1 MKKLSDYVMEFI
13 AGLGVGHVF
22 TLAGGGAM
30 HLIDSL
36 GRNRDLDYICCLHEQ
51 ACAIAA
57 EAYSQYT
64 NNIGVALVTTGPGGT
79 NTMTGVSGA
88 WLDSIPVLFI
98 SGQVKRDD
106 IAGQRCIR
114 QMGFQEIDIVGMV
127 RPITKYAVTVKE
139 PNSIRY
145 HLEMAAHMAK
155 SDRPGPVWIDIPLD
169 VQAAMIDENQL
180 WGLGLGI
187 TVPEAGSELVT
198 GQILRS
204 IEALNRSERPVILA
218 GNGIR
223 LSGALDEFSEFIGE
237 LNIPVLTTWKAIDF
251 MAEDHPLYAG
261 RPGAIGQRAANF
273 AQQNSDW
280 LLSIGARLDLGQTAY
295 THKYFARAAYK
306 TIVDIDIN
314 EINKLQ
320 MSIDAPVQADA
331 GEFIREFMRNR
342 HKIIRKDRSSWFAK
356 IKEWRLRYPVILPD
370 YWNERDLVNDYVL
383 IDVLSD
389 EMSSSDLFVPG
400 SSGACSERSMQ
411 AFRVKEGM
419 RIFNTEGLGS
429 MGFGVPAALGGC
441 VASGGKNTVCIE
453 GDGGFAMNIQDLETV
468 RRLNLPIK
476 FFVLN
481 NQGYGSIINTQKN
494 YFNGN
499 YVGSTKESGLTL
511 PDFKAVGAAFGMAVC
526 HINNHE
532 KIREQVREVLQHDGP
547 VVCEVMVSAEQ
558 QTMPRVTSKQTPE
571 GSMVSMP
578 MEDMWPFLDR
588 DEFRANMIAFKN
600 VEGHSDEE

>member
-1 MKKLSDYVMEFI
+1 MEFI
-13 AGLGVGHVF
+13 ADLGVRHVF

-36 GRNRDLDYICCLHEQ
+36 GRNRDLKYVCCLHEQ
-51 ACAIAA
+51 VCAIAA

-64 NNIGVALVTTGPGGT
+64 NNIGVAVVTTGPGGT
-79 NTMTGVSGA
+79 NTITGLAGA
-88 WLDSIPVLFI
+88 WLDSIPVFFI

-106 IAGQRCIR
+106 TAGHRCVR
-114 QMGFQEIDIVGMV
+114 QMGFQEIDIVSVVG
-127 RPITKYAVTVKE
+127 PITKYAATVKD
-139 PNSIRY
+139 PNFIRY
-145 HLEMAAHMAK
+145 HLEIAAHMAC

-169 VQAAMIDENQL
+169 VQAAMIDEDQL
-180 WGLGLGI
+180 MGLGLSEEFPK
-187 TVPEAGSELVT
+187 TGSEAMAAQVS
-198 GQILRS
+198 RS
-204 IEALNRSERPVILA
+204 IELLNNSDRPVILA

-223 LSGALDEFSEFIGE
+223 LSGALEEFREFIEE
-237 LNIPVLTTWKAIDF
+237 LNIPVMTTWKAIDF
-251 MAEDHPLYAG
+251 LAEDHPLYAG
-261 RPGAIGQRAANF
+261 RPGAVGQRAANF

-280 LLSIGARLDLGQTAY
+280 LLSMGARLDLGQTAY
-295 THKYFARAAYK
+295 THKYFARGAHK

-320 MSIDAPVQADA
+320 MPIDVPVQADA
-331 GEFIREFMRNR
+331 GAFIREFMRNR
-342 HKIIRKDRSSWFAK
+342 HKIVRKDRSSWFAK
-356 IKEWRLRYPVILPD
+356 IREWRLRYPVILPE
-370 YWNERDLVNDYVL
+370 YWEEKDFVNDYVL

-389 EMSSSDLFVPG
+389 EMSSSDLFIPG

-429 MGFGVPAALGGC
+429 MGFGVPAAIGGC
-441 VASGGKNTVCIE
+441 LAGGGKNTVCIE
-453 GDGGFAMNIQDLETV
+453 GDGGFAMNIQDLETI

-499 YVGSTKESGLTL
+499 YVGSTRESGLTL
-511 PDFKAVGAAFGMAVC
+511 PDFKTVGAAFGISVSR
-526 HINNHE
+526 IKNHE
-532 KIREQVREVLQHDGP
+532 KIREQVKEILQYAGP
-547 VVCEVMVSAEQ
+547 VICEVMTSPDQ
-558 QTMPRVTSKQTPE
+558 QTAPRVTSGQTPD

-578 MEDMWPFLDR
+578 MEDMWPFLER
-588 DEFRANMIAFKN
+588 DEFRANMIAFK
-600 VEGHSDEE
+600 DEEGYCGRE

>member
-13 AGLGVGHVF
+13 ADLGVSHVF

-36 GRNRDLDYICCLHEQ
+36 GRNKTLNYVCCLHEQ
-51 ACAIAA
+51 ACSIAA

-64 NNIGVALVTTGPGGT
+64 NNIGVAVVTTGPGGT
-79 NTMTGVSGA
+79 NAITGLAGA
-88 WLDSIPVLFI
+88 WLDSIPVMFI

-106 IAGQRCIR
+106 IAGPRCVR
-114 QMGFQEIDIVGMV
+114 QMGFQEIDIVSVV
-127 RPITKYAVTVKE
+127 RPLTKYAATVKD
-139 PNSIRY
+139 PKSIRY
-145 HLEMAAHMAK
+145 HLEIAAHMATN
-155 SDRPGPVWIDIPLD
+155 DRPGPVWIDIPLD
-169 VQAAMIDENQL
+169 VQAAMIDEDKL
-180 WGLGLGI
+180 MGLGL
-187 TVPEAGSELVT
+187 TEVFPKAGSEALALQVS
-198 GQILRS
+198 RS
-204 IEALNRSERPVILA
+204 IELLNKAERPVILA

-223 LSGALDEFSEFIGE
+223 LSGSLGAFLDLIEE
-237 LNIPVLTTWKAIDF
+237 LNLPVLTTWKAIDF
-251 MAEDHPLYAG
+251 LSEDHALYAG

-280 LLSIGARLDLGQTAY
+280 LLSLGARLDLGQTAY
-295 THKYFARAAYK
+295 THKYFARAAHK
-306 TIVDIDIN
+306 TIVDIDVN

-320 MSIDAPVQADA
+320 MPIDVSVQADA
-331 GEFIREFMRNR
+331 GAFIHEFLRNR
-342 HKIIRKDRSSWFAK
+342 HKIIPRDRSAWHAR
-356 IKEWRLRYPVILPD
+356 IKEWKLRYPVILPE
-370 YWNERDLVNDYVL
+370 YWEEKKCVNDYVL

-389 EMSSSDLFVPG
+389 EMSANDLFIPG

-411 AFRVKEGM
+411 AFRVREGM

-429 MGFGVPAALGGC
+429 MGFGIPAAIGGC
-441 VASGGKNTVCIE
+441 LASGGKTTVCIE
-453 GDGGFAMNIQDLETV
+453 GDGGFAMNMQELETV

-476 FFVLN
+476 LFVLN

-511 PDFKAVGAAFGMAVC
+511 PDFKTVGAAFGISVC
-526 HINNHE
+526 QIRDHE
-532 KIREQVREVLQHDGP
+532 RIREQVKKILQNDGP
-547 VVCEVMVSAEQ
+547 VICEVITSPDQ
-558 QTMPRVTSKQTPE
+558 QTAPRVSSKQTSD

-588 DEFRANMIAFKN
+588 DEFRANMIVSPLTESNFN
-600 VEGHSDEE
+600 Q